1 MGFCGRKLTQKNLI
15 KNTSTQALN
24 NTTTLRKKKWKEII
38 DAGTS
43 TERKDF
49 CLKKKFHLVF
59 YTKPSAK
66 PVLTLDSVT
75 SDNLSTQRSP

>member
-1 MGFCGRKLTQKNLI
+1 MGFCCRKLTNKNLL

-24 NTTTLRKKKWKEII
+24 NTTTLRKKWKEII

-49 CLKKKFHLVF
+49 CLKKEFDLVF

-75 SDNLSTQRSP
+75 SDNYSTPRSP